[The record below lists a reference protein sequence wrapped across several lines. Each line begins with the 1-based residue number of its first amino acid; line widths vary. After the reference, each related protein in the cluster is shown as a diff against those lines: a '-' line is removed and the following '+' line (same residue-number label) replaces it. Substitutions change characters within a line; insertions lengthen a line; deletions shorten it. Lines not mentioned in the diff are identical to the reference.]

1 VTDAP
6 HSTRPARPEVL
17 PLGPDGI
24 VLRLGLRVTEA
35 VTAQVQALAARLRA
49 RPPDGVEEV
58 ATALA
63 SVLLRFD
70 PACVS
75 RSDLVAA
82 LAPFLDLPA
91 DPPPAPI
98 LRRWTIP
105 AAFGGEAGPQL
116 ADLARKVGIPETRAV
131 EALCASD
138 LAVLA
143 IGFAP
148 GQPYLGLLPPP
159 WDIPRQSELTPQVP
173 AGALV
178 VAVRQVVLFANPSM
192 TGWRQAGLCA
202 FRPFQADRAEP
213 FALRAGDAIRFVPI
227 CTSELAA
234 LAGGDGL
241 GGARLE
247 PLA

>member
-1 VTDAP
+1 MTDATQSARP
-6 HSTRPARPEVL
+6 TRPEIL

-35 VTAQVQALAARLRA
+35 ATAQVQALAAALRA
-49 RPPDGVEEV
+49 HPPEGVEEV

-70 PACVS
+70 PARVS
-75 RSDLVAA
+75 RADLIRA
-82 LAPFLDLPA
+82 LDPFLDLP
-91 DPPPAPI
+91 DHPPPPPV

-116 ADLARKVGIPETRAV
+116 ADLAQRTGLAEQAAV
-131 EALCASD
+131 KALCAAD

-148 GQPYLGLLPPP
+148 GQPYLGLLPPA
-159 WDIPRQSELTPQVP
+159 WDIPRQSDLTPQVP

-213 FALRAGDAIRFVPI
+213 FALRAGDAIRFAPV
-227 CTSELAA
+227 SASDLAA
-234 LAGGDGL
+234 LSGGDGL

-247 PLA
+247 VQT

>member
-1 VTDAP
+1 MTDDQQTDTP
-6 HSTRPARPEVL
+6 TRPEVL

-24 VLRLGLRVTEA
+24 VLRLGLTVSET
-35 VTAQVQALAARLRA
+35 VTAQVQARAARLRDA
-49 RPPDGVEEV
+49 PPDGVEEV

-63 SVLLRFD
+63 SVLVRFD
-70 PACVS
+70 PARVS
-75 RSDLVAA
+75 RADLIHA
-82 LAPFLDLPA
+82 LEPFLDLPA
-91 DPPPAPI
+91 CPVLPRL

-105 AAFGGEAGPQL
+105 AAFGAEAGPQL
-116 ADLARKVGIPETRAV
+116 ADLAQRAGLSERAAV
-131 EALCASD
+131 DAVCAAD

-148 GQPYLGLLPPP
+148 GQPYLGLLAPE
-159 WDIPRQSELTPQVP
+159 WDIPRQTALTPQVP

-178 VAVRQVVLFANPSM
+178 VAVRQMVLFANASM

-213 FALRAGDAIRFVPI
+213 FALRAGDAIRFAPVPA
-227 CTSELAA
+227 SDLAA
-234 LAGGDGL
+234 LSGGDGL